1 MLHRARDA
9 EDKGPGR
16 RTRFLPSRRGF
27 LIGTGAAVG
36 LVVGYAL
43 WPRRWPNAWTAGE
56 GETLLGPW
64 VKIATDGRVTVAV
77 PQAEMGQGVYSGFA
91 QIVADELGADWR
103 MMGVEPAPWHPAYAH
118 VGMAHEGTAG
128 LPPMVR
134 GLAARAGEEV
144 IRRLNLQLTGGS
156 TSIKGYHDLLRE
168 AAAEARARLIAAAAR
183 EWRVTIDNV
192 DTANGFVIYK
202 ANRMR
207 FAEAVALVDPD
218 AEPSKAALRA
228 VESRAL
234 EGRVLPRID
243 LPPKVDGTARFGA
256 DVRVPGMLYAMIRQ
270 GPVGDS
276 RLVSATAP
284 AGVRLIKGLNWVAV
298 VAPTTWEAKRGLG
311 AVKASFSTNGRKAGP
326 WIEQALANAATG
338 GEAGEAVAES
348 GDVEAALGATPVVA
362 DYSLPF
368 LAHACMEPM
377 TATARVANGQA
388 EIWAP
393 VQSLTLA
400 HWAVSDALG
409 FEKDAVIVHPT
420 LLGGGFG
427 RKAESD
433 CLVQA
438 ALIAKAVAAPVQL
451 IWSREEDFGSDR
463 FRPPVHAR
471 MRASLSAERG
481 IAGWDARIAVPSV
494 GNSFMGRNIPSLAS
508 DADKPNPMAIEGA
521 DAIPYAVGAFRAV
534 HVPVPQPVP
543 LGFWRS
549 VGHSFSAFLVESFVD
564 EMAAAAATDPLA
576 FRLRLLVDKPRHAA
590 VLQAA
595 AEAAQWGDPLPA
607 GFGRGIALHESFG
620 SIVAMVVQAGV
631 VGGAVRVTDV
641 VSAIDCGRAIAPD
654 SVRAQL
660 EGAAMMGL
668 SAALGEA
675 VTFSEGEA
683 VQRNFDGYSVMRL
696 ADAPVRL
703 ATLILNSGKPLGG
716 VGEPG
721 LPPAAPALANAL
733 YAATGK
739 RARSLPLGQSYAA

>member
-1 MLHRARDA
+1 M
-9 EDKGPGR
+9 
-16 RTRFLPSRRGF
+16 PSRRGF

-43 WPRRWPNAWTAGE
+43 WPRRWPNAWTAAE

-64 VKIATDGRVTVAV
+64 VKIAADGQVTVAV
-77 PQAEMGQGVYSGFA
+77 PQAEMGQGIYSGFA

-103 MMGVEPAPWHPAYAH
+103 MMAVEPAPWHPAYAH
-118 VGMAHEGTAG
+118 VGLAREGTAG

-134 GLAARAGEEV
+134 DLAARAGEEV
-144 IRRLNLQLTGGS
+144 IRRLNLHMTGGS
-156 TSIKGYHDLLRE
+156 TSVKGYHDLLRQ
-168 AAAEARARLIAAAAR
+168 AAAEARARLVAAAAR
-183 EWRVTIDNV
+183 EWRVSAANV

-202 ANRMR
+202 ANRMA
-207 FAEAVALVDPD
+207 FAQAVALVDPD
-218 AEPSKAALRA
+218 AEPPAPVLRA
-228 VESRAL
+228 VDARPL

-243 LPPKVDGTARFGA
+243 LPPKVDGSARFGA
-256 DVRVPGMLYAMIRQ
+256 DVRVPGMLYAAIRQ

-276 RLVSATAP
+276 KLVSAAAP
-284 AGVRLIKGLNWVAV
+284 ADVRMVKGANWVAV

-326 WIEQALANAATG
+326 WIEQALAKAASGTDG
-338 GEAGEAVAES
+338 GKAVAED
-348 GDVEAALGATPVVA
+348 GDLDGALGASPIVA
-362 DYSLPF
+362 DYALPF

-377 TATARVANGQA
+377 TATARVAGGQA

-400 HWAVSDALG
+400 HWAVAEALG
-409 FEKDAVIVHPT
+409 LETDDVIVHPT

-427 RKAESD
+427 RKAETD

-438 ALIAKAVAAPVQL
+438 ALIAKEVGKPVQL
-451 IWSREEDFGSDR
+451 IWSREEDFGSDK

-471 MRASLSAERG
+471 MRGSISAERG
-481 IAGWDARIAVPSV
+481 IAAWDARIAVPSV
-494 GNSFMGRNIPSLAS
+494 GDSFMGRNMPRLAS
-508 DADKPNPMAIEGA
+508 DEDKPNAAAIEGA
-521 DAIPYAVGAFRAV
+521 EAIPYAVGAFRAV

-543 LGFWRS
+543 LGYWRS

-564 EMAAAAATDPLA
+564 ELAAAALTDPLE
-576 FRLRLLVDKPRHAA
+576 FRLRLLADKPRHAA
-590 VLQAA
+590 VLKAA
-595 AEAAQWGDPLPA
+595 AEAGRWGEAVPA
-607 GFGRGIALHESFG
+607 GFGRGIAVHESFG
-620 SIVAMVVQAGV
+620 SIVAIVIEAGV
-631 VGGAVRVTDV
+631 VGGAVRVSEV

-675 VTFSEGEA
+675 VTFAEGEA
-683 VQRNFDGYSVMRL
+683 VQRNFDGYSVLRL

-703 ATLILNSGKPLGG
+703 ATVIVNSGAPLGG

-721 LPPAAPALANAL
+721 LPPVAPALANAL
-733 YAATGK
+733 YKATGT
-739 RARSLPLGQSYAA
+739 RARSLPLGQTYSA